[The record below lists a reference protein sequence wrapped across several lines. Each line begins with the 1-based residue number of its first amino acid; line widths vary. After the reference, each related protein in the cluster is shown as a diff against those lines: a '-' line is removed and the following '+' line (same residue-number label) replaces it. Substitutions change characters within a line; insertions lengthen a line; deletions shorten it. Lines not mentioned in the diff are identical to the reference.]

1 MKVPSPRTA
10 ARRMCAADVPT
21 AFPRSAADWR
31 TGRGAD
37 SIRLSPRAADAR
49 SAGGAADVPTDFLR
63 SAARSPLGARQGVH
77 SERGKGET
85 RATQVAPNRARR
97 FRSSSL
103 GDKLHPC
110 QSIAS
115 RLAIARGICAR
126 FPASGGRLAL
136 SVDFPPAGRGGR
148 RLGATAAWASPER
161 LNFWYNTRQREQ
173 RKVIRYVD
181 PMLQAARQ
189 EDRGTQRRRSR
200 CGRRRR
206 RGSFKENEARRKEAR
221 RDVRQPKRR
230 GKKRGA
236 ADAAPLFLP
245 RSGGWLTSRRAS

>member
-1 MKVPSPRTA
+1 MARNGRM
-10 ARRMCAADVPT
+10 ARRRGRITDKRLTRNGRVAVRCFV
-21 AFPRSAADWR
+21 SALR
-31 TGRGAD
+31 VIRGRFSG
-37 SIRLSPRAADAR
+37 
-49 SAGGAADVPTDFLR
+49 T
-63 SAARSPLGARQGVH
+63 
-77 SERGKGET
+77 GET
-85 RATQVAPNRARR
+85 RATKLPKPSAAVFAQARLATNCRARY
-97 FRSSSL
+97 S
-103 GDKLHPC
+103 
-110 QSIAS
+110 
-115 RLAIARGICAR
+115 
-126 FPASGGRLAL
+126 ASGGRLAIA
-136 SVDFPPAGRGGR
+136 VDFPLRGAADGCNCDS
-148 RLGATAAWASPER
+148 AAWASPER

-236 ADAAPLFLP
+236 ASAAPLFLP
-245 RSGGWLTSRRAS
+245 RSEGWLTSRRAS

>member
-1 MKVPSPRTA
+1 MVELSVRLPRGGCPSALCASRDSRTIQ
-10 ARRMCAADVPT
+10 RD
-21 AFPRSAADWR
+21 
-31 TGRGAD
+31 GR
-37 SIRLSPRAADAR
+37 DAGNEV
-49 SAGGAADVPTDFLR
+49 AQT
-63 SAARSPLGARQGVH
+63 
-77 SERGKGET
+77 ERGG
-85 RATQVAPNRARR
+85 

-103 GDKLHPC
+103 GDKLPR
-110 QSIAS
+110 SVFRLRRAS
-115 RLAIARGICAR
+115 RPLRG
-126 FPASGGRLAL
+126 L
-136 SVDFPPAGRGGR
+136 SPAGRGGR
-148 RLGATAAWASPER
+148 RLSATAAWASPER

-236 ADAAPLFLP
+236 ASAAPLFLP

>member
-1 MKVPSPRTA
+1 MGFSTDTLWASPRFFPRARTEAGEWRRKPHVKVPSPRTA

-37 SIRLSPRAADAR
+37 SILISPRAADAR

-63 SAARSPLGARQGVH
+63 SAADWRQGVH

-85 RATQVAPNRARR
+85 RATQVAPNRARC

-126 FPASGGRLAL
+126 FPASGG
-136 SVDFPPAGRGGR
+136 
-148 RLGATAAWASPER
+148 ASR
-161 LNFWYNTRQREQ
+161 
-173 RKVIRYVD
+173 
-181 PMLQAARQ
+181 
-189 EDRGTQRRRSR
+189 
-200 CGRRRR
+200 
-206 RGSFKENEARRKEAR
+206 
-221 RDVRQPKRR
+221 
-230 GKKRGA
+230 
-236 ADAAPLFLP
+236 LP
-245 RSGGWLTSRRAS
+245 RGLCPCRTNAAGGGV

>member
-1 MKVPSPRTA
+1 MVG
-10 ARRMCAADVPT
+10 V
-21 AFPRSAADWR
+21 
-31 TGRGAD
+31 G
-37 SIRLSPRAADAR
+37 
-49 SAGGAADVPTDFLR
+49 LR
-63 SAARSPLGARQGVH
+63 SGCIAVEFALRLPRGGCPSALCASRDSRTIQRDGRDAGNEVAQT
-77 SERGKGET
+77 ERGG
-85 RATQVAPNRARR
+85 

-126 FPASGGRLAL
+126 FSASGGRLAL

-236 ADAAPLFLP
+236 ASAAPLFLP